1 MASKKGV
8 TFYHCKLC
16 NDDNSGGIFAVRK
29 HAKSQKHLR
38 AINSVQNIVQINKMV
53 STQGATNVEKLT
65 KEAEIRLSMF
75 ITEHNISIRTSDH
88 LVQLFKTICPES
100 EAVKSMTC
108 NRTKTTR
115 IINNVVGEYYY
126 TSLIKRMATNKFSL
140 LIDESTDMGSI
151 KHLAVVVRMT
161 DSCTIKV
168 KDEFVTLLPV
178 ADATSQ
184 NIFNILINFFNTSN
198 ILYKNNMIG
207 FASDGANAMFG
218 CKNSV
223 KTLFESEING
233 VFVMKCLCHSLALCC
248 SYACEKIPDEV
259 ENLIRG
265 IYTYM
270 KYSYKR
276 QKNFV
281 EFQNFIESKP
291 HKLLQ
296 PSQTRWLSLLAC
308 VKRVTEQFPALKLY
322 FQGEHLIDQKA
333 KELYSMIC
341 NPFNKLYL
349 YFLEYCLPI
358 MNNLTLEFQSEK
370 PKIHSIYIKMEST
383 YKTILECYIQN
394 DYLKSLDVSK
404 IQYRNPNKFVKNNEV
419 Y

>member
-1 MASKKGV
+1 MKDDRQKNLKKKSYKHTFCQSWLKAPEFKSWLMASKKGV
-8 TFYHCKLC
+8 TFFYCKLC
-16 NDDNSGGIFAVRK
+16 NDDNSGGISAVRK

-38 AINSVQNIVQINKMV
+38 AINSVQNVVQINKMV
-53 STQGATNVEKLT
+53 STQRATNVEKLT

-108 NRTKTTR
+108 NHTKTTS

-198 ILYKNNMIG
+198 ILYKNSMIG
-207 FASDGANAMFG
+207 LASDGANAMFG

-265 IYTYM
+265 VRAQPFRQRPR
-270 KYSYKR
+270 YS
-276 QKNFV
+276 
-281 EFQNFIESKP
+281 
-291 HKLLQ
+291 
-296 PSQTRWLSLLAC
+296 A
-308 VKRVTEQFPALKLY
+308 
-322 FQGEHLIDQKA
+322 G
-333 KELYSMIC
+333 
-341 NPFNKLYL
+341 
-349 YFLEYCLPI
+349 
-358 MNNLTLEFQSEK
+358 
-370 PKIHSIYIKMEST
+370 
-383 YKTILECYIQN
+383 
-394 DYLKSLDVSK
+394 
-404 IQYRNPNKFVKNNEV
+404 
-419 Y
+419 